1 MSEIDD
7 EIAATERA
15 YRKAMFKL
23 ILNLGFILLCC
34 IAATGLRTMFGLP
47 PALLSAVLI
56 VALLLF
62 SPEIFRFLTL
72 RNKLQRLREERD
84 S

>member
-1 MSEIDD
+1 MSALDD

-15 YRKAMFKL
+15 YRKAMIKL
-23 ILNLGFILLCC
+23 IVTLGFILLCC
-34 IAATGLRTMFGLP
+34 IVATGLRGMFGLP

-72 RNKLQRLREERD
+72 RNKLQHLRQERD